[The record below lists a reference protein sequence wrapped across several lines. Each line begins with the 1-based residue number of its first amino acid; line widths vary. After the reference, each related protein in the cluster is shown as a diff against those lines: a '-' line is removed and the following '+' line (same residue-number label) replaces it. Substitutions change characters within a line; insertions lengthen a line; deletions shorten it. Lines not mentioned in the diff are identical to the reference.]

1 MYMLYSSI
9 TCDHDD
15 NNNKY
20 NNHDD
25 DNNNATFQS
34 I

>member
-25 DNNNATFQS
+25 DNNATFQS